1 MSLITN
7 DTFTEDTIYIKIYK
21 ECWTKCQETF
31 QIDSNGGE
39 AMKELA
45 SGAFNQER
53 HRNYCRHYNTS
64 RECANEC
71 TKGQKDHHY
80 YLRPFFRR
88 NYLNEFICFKHYEE
102 FHKSIPCYLAGD
114 VIKSFYNRCGSEFV
128 DDDDAVEA
136 SDQTCDSLKCLL
148 KQMPNALRVQCDTQ
162 GHEEQAFAAGQLL
175 QRSVA
180 AQLRERIRLHHL
192 TQFCGI
198 QNV

>member
-1 MSLITN
+1 MQNSSRSNNFGLPKYTNIFSLGLILLFTLCCSEPLSSRHTN

-71 TKGQKDHHY
+71 VKGQKDHHY

-136 SDQTCDSLKCLL
+136 SDQTC
-148 KQMPNALRVQCDTQ
+148 
-162 GHEEQAFAAGQLL
+162 E
-175 QRSVA
+175 
-180 AQLRERIRLHHL
+180 
-192 TQFCGI
+192 
-198 QNV
+198 